1 MRDISFSDLDLLSI
15 NILVNL
21 YENKSATFVS
31 HKLNVPAPKIS
42 RCLKHA
48 REVFG
53 NELFIRK
60 KHGLVP
66 NEFASQIY
74 PIAKEIIE
82 CSKNLQKLNGMHEL
96 NPTHHFEMAAPDLI
110 SYPFPKVLLN
120 AIKNAGKDISF
131 NISSWTKHSIH
142 DIISGEVDL
151 GLCCSKML
159 DSIKDTDDSLNAIP
173 LKKLNKI
180 FLVCQNDHPILKEDI
195 NLESIAKYP
204 FINSNIGQSELEPS
218 PFQEYCQTQHI
229 KLTTEMNLTGLTGL
243 FEYLRSS
250 QGIALL
256 PYSSIFT
263 MINNSQDLHVCRLSD
278 VESERL
284 YMQVKE
290 PNLYLVYSDNNKDPN
305 LRWLSSEV
313 RDLVE
318 LFLH

>member
-21 YENKSATFVS
+21 YEHKSATFVS

-66 NEFASQIY
+66 NEFAAKVY

-82 CSKNLQKLNGMHEL
+82 CSKNLQKLNGIHEL
-96 NPTHHFEMAAPDLI
+96 SPTHHFEIVAPDLI

-120 AIKNAGKDISF
+120 AIKNAGKEVSF
-131 NISSWTKHSIH
+131 NIAPWTKSSIN
-142 DIISGEVDL
+142 DIINGEVDL

-173 LKKLNKI
+173 LKKLNKV
-180 FLVCQNDHPILKEDI
+180 FLVCHHEHPILKEEI
-195 NLESIAKYP
+195 TLESIAGYP
-204 FINSNIGQSELEPS
+204 FINSNMGQSELEQS
-218 PFQEYCQTQHI
+218 PFQEFCQSQQI
-229 KLTTEMNLTGLTGL
+229 KLITEMNLTGLTGL

-263 MINNSQDLHVCRLSD
+263 MINNTPDLHACRLSD

-284 YMQVKE
+284 YMHVKE
-290 PNLYLVYSDNNKDPN
+290 PYLYLVYSDSNKDPN

-313 RDLVE
+313 KELVE
-318 LFLH
+318 LLLH

>member
-1 MRDISFSDLDLLSI
+1 MRDISLSDLDLLSI
-15 NILVNL
+15 NIFVNL

-48 REVFG
+48 REIFG

-66 NEFASQIY
+66 NEFAGKVY
-74 PIAKEIIE
+74 PIAKEIVE
-82 CSKNLQKLNGMHEL
+82 CSRCLQKLNNINEL
-96 NPTHHFEMAAPDLI
+96 IQSRHFEILAPDLI
-110 SYPFPKVLLN
+110 SYPFPKVLLS

-131 NISSWTKHSIH
+131 NISPWTKNSVT
-142 DIISGEVDL
+142 DIISGEADL

-159 DSIKDTDDSLNAIP
+159 DNIKDRDNSLNAIP
-173 LKKLNKI
+173 LKKLNKL
-180 FLVCQNDHPILKEDI
+180 FLVCHHEHPILKEEI
-195 NLESIAKYP
+195 TLESIAQYP
-204 FINSNIGQSELEPS
+204 FINSNMGNSEKELS
-218 PFQEYCQTQHI
+218 PYQEFCLSQHI
-229 KLTTEMNLTGLTGL
+229 KLTTEMSLTGLTGL

-263 MINNSQDLHVCRLSD
+263 MINNCPDLHACRLSD

-284 YMQVKE
+284 YMHVKE
-290 PNLYLVYSDNNKDPN
+290 PNLYLVYSDNNEEPN
-305 LRWLSSEV
+305 LHWLASEV
-313 RDLVE
+313 RGLVE
-318 LFLH
+318 QFLH